1 MAGANRLATGIFIGS
16 FLSSV
21 SSEDQGFRFFLVPA
35 VSWRHLC
42 ASPHCYTDNSPPFC
56 RPERPLRLTGIQHT
70 RHGCLTCVNPLA
82 VV

>member
-35 VSWRHLC
+35 VSRR
-42 ASPHCYTDNSPPFC
+42 PFV
-56 RPERPLRLTGIQHT
+56 
-70 RHGCLTCVNPLA
+70 CVTSLLYR
-82 VV
+82 